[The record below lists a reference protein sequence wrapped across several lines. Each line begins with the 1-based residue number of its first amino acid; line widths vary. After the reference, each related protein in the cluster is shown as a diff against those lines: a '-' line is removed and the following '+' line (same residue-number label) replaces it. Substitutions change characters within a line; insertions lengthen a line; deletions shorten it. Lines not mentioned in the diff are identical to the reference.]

1 MTAPHEVPRIEPGK
15 TIPPPTGPPSGPS
28 NGSPTNWPGV
38 AQDAGH
44 QTQTFLMAE
53 MAGLVREART
63 GKFGPMGTAI
73 IAAIVASV
81 VISTLVSG
89 GFWGYHTVSGG
100 RATTHRLDEQDD
112 VVDKRLDEQDAR
124 ISRIERQQDRILLG
138 VEVIAD
144 KVGARVPS
152 GLGGSP

>member
-1 MTAPHEVPRIEPGK
+1 MTAPHEVPRIEPGQ
-15 TIPPPTGPPSGPS
+15 TIVPSTGPPGT
-28 NGSPTNWPGV
+28 GSPSSWPGV
-38 AQDAGH
+38 APAAVQQQDP
-44 QTQTFLMAE
+44 QTLLLAE
-53 MAGLVREART
+53 ALSIVREARA
-63 GKFGPMGTAI
+63 GKYGPVTTAI
-73 IAAIVASV
+73 IAAV
-81 VISTLVSG
+81 VSSTLVSV

-112 VVDKRLDEQDAR
+112 VVDKRLDAQDAR

-152 GLGGSP
+152 GLGDTP